1 MRGEE
6 GEDLEA
12 SAIETKRVPPV
23 KLALERPK
31 TKARKSVP
39 VTAEANIGGG
49 GG

>member
-1 MRGEE
+1 MRSEE

-12 SAIETKRVPPV
+12 SVIETKRVPPV

-39 VTAEANIGGG
+39 VTAGGNIGGG